1 MKWLE
6 AGEVS
11 KESTPPRYDEIYF
24 QGMKT
29 LNEEDT
35 MPTLPIIEPADND
48 PSLP

>member
-1 MKWLE
+1 VE
-6 AGEVS
+6 A
-11 KESTPPRYDEIYF
+11 KPITLPRYDEIYF

-35 MPTLPIIEPADND
+35 VPTLLENESTDND